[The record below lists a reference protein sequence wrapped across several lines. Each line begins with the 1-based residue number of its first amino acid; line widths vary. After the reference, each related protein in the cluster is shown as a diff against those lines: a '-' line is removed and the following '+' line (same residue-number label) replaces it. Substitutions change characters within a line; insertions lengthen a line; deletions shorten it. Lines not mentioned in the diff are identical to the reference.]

1 MPDTAATTTMP
12 DGRRRKF
19 VFGPRPRSAVVVA
32 AQLQDALLAHDVK
45 ADAHVLA
52 SGRIALSVAPGLLIR
67 TDGENI
73 WWTIQGPGRRTRP
86 RLAMYRTPVLAAEH
100 LARQL
105 TQQPPDSALEHRDAL
120 PQ

>member
-1 MPDTAATTTMP
+1 MPDAAATTAVSG
-12 DGRRRKF
+12 GRRRKF
-19 VFGPRPRSAVVVA
+19 VFGPRHRSAVVMA
-32 AQLQDALLAHDVK
+32 AQLQDALLAHEVR

-52 SGRIALSVAPGLLIR
+52 SGRIALSVAPGLLVR
-67 TDGENI
+67 TDGEHI

-100 LARQL
+100 LAKHL
-105 TQQPPDSALEHRDAL
+105 IQQPPGAPEHRDAL